1 MKSLNGKSQILGS
14 YYFLIILEIKSMV
27 LQTKNECNELECKIL
42 QIKELAKELD
52 EDN

>member
-14 YYFLIILEIKSMV
+14 YCLLIIFEIKSMPI
-27 LQTKNECNELECKIL
+27 QTKNECTDLECKIL

-52 EDN
+52 EEN

>member
-1 MKSLNGKSQILGS
+1 MA
-14 YYFLIILEIKSMV
+14 IK
-27 LQTKNECNELECKIL
+27 TKNECTELECKIL

>member
-1 MKSLNGKSQILGS
+1 MKSLNGTSQVLGS
-14 YYFLIILEIKSMV
+14 HGLLIIFEIKDMTI
-27 LQTKNECNELECKIL
+27 QTKNECTDLECKIL

>member
-1 MKSLNGKSQILGS
+1 MKSLNGKCQILGS
-14 YYFLIILEIKSMV
+14 YWFLIIFEIKNMTI
-27 LQTKNECNELECKIL
+27 QTKNECNELECKIL

>member
-14 YYFLIILEIKSMV
+14 YFFLIIFEIKGMTT
-27 LQTKNECNELECKIL
+27 QTKNECTELECKIL

-52 EDN
+52 DDN